1 MEDTS
6 QHTTSDS
13 IVQQSAENLKTEVVT
28 TLTKKTEIVRSN
40 VNTISLI
47 VGIVV
52 SVIGV
57 SFIIIALKIITL
69 RYRRQN
75 SD

>member
-1 MEDTS
+1 MEATS

-28 TLTKKTEIVRSN
+28 TSTIKTEIIRSN
-40 VNTISLI
+40 VNKISLI

-57 SFIIIALKIITL
+57 SFIIIALKITTL
-69 RYRRQN
+69 KYRRQN

>member
-57 SFIIIALKIITL
+57 SFIIIALKITTL
-69 RYRRQN
+69 KYRRKN

>member
-13 IVQQSAENLKTEVVT
+13 IMQQSAENLKTEVVT

-57 SFIIIALKIITL
+57 SFIIIALKITTL
-69 RYRRQN
+69 KYRRQN

>member
-13 IVQQSAENLKTEVVT
+13 IMQQSAENLKTEVVT

-57 SFIIIALKIITL
+57 SFIIIALKITTL
-69 RYRRQN
+69 KYRRKN

>member
-57 SFIIIALKIITL
+57 SFIIIALKITTL
-69 RYRRQN
+69 KYRRQN

>member
-13 IVQQSAENLKTEVVT
+13 IMQQSAENLKTEVVT

-69 RYRRQN
+69 KYRRQN

>member
-6 QHTTSDS
+6 QHTPSDS
-13 IVQQSAENLKTEVVT
+13 IMQQSAENLKTEVVT

-57 SFIIIALKIITL
+57 SFIIIALKITTL
-69 RYRRQN
+69 KYRRKN

>member
-13 IVQQSAENLKTEVVT
+13 IMQQSAENLKTEVVT

-57 SFIIIALKIITL
+57 SYIIIALKITTL
-69 RYRRQN
+69 KYRRKN